1 MFAMGPAFAN
11 ANGPSA
17 SDPYFANVVCL
28 MHFDGANGSTTFTD
42 QIAANSWNIQAGL
55 PTISTAQSKF
65 GGSSGNF
72 PVNTNAA
79 IQTADKTALQ
89 MGTGDFTIEG
99 WFNPVAGSGAFGA
112 MYIKGSNS
120 AGGLTLT
127 VLPTAVGFRCNTSTT
142 FSQTISAISGW
153 AHIAWVRASGVVTI
167 YVNGISVYSTTVS
180 FNHNDTSTMYLG
192 SNTSAGSGTFSYGGY
207 IDDFRITKGVARYT
221 ANFTPPAAPF
231 PNH

>member
-11 ANGPSA
+11 ANAPSS
-17 SDPYFANVVCL
+17 SDPFFANVVCL

-42 QIAANSWNIQAGL
+42 QIATNTWSIQAGS

-65 GGSSGNF
+65 GGSSANF

-79 IQTADKTALQ
+79 IQTTDKTSLQ
-89 MGTGDFTIEG
+89 MGTADFTIEG

-112 MYIKGSNS
+112 MYEKGINTS
-120 AGGLTLT
+120 GGLTLT

-142 FSQTISAISGW
+142 FSQTITAISGW

-167 YVNGISVYSTTVS
+167 YVNGVNVFSTTVS
-180 FNHNDTSTMYLG
+180 FNNNDVSNLNFG
-192 SNTSAGSGTFSYGGY
+192 SNNSAGSGTFSYGGF
-207 IDDFRITKGVARYT
+207 IDDFRVTKGVARYT